1 MIAVQD
7 VSKIYPV
14 RGGAKRCVLDHVSLE
29 VHRGQSLGIMGRN
42 GSGKSTLIKII
53 GGAVPPTTGTVR
65 REMTVSWPLGFVGGF
80 QSTLSGADNIRF
92 IARLYGV
99 SSEELTA
106 FVEDFAEIGEYIR
119 MPVKTYSTGMCARL
133 TFGISLALEFEC
145 YLIDEA
151 TAVGD
156 VRFKEKCERALM
168 DRREKGSL
176 IMISHDRKTL
186 RTYCDRGAI
195 LNDGR
200 MTLYDDLDEAIET
213 YESLFEQ

>member
-1 MIAVQD
+1 MISVQN
-7 VSKIYPV
+7 VTKIYPV
-14 RGGAKRCVLDHVSLE
+14 RGGIKRCVLDHVSLD
-29 VHRGQSLGIMGRN
+29 VHRGQSVGIMGRN

-53 GGAVPPTTGTVR
+53 GGAVPPTSGTVR

-80 QSTLSGADNIRF
+80 QATLSGADNIRF

-99 SSEELTA
+99 SSEELTE

-156 VRFKEKCERALM
+156 TRFKEKCERALM
-168 DRREKGSL
+168 ERREKGSL
-176 IMISHDRKTL
+176 IMISHDTKTL
-186 RTYCDRGAI
+186 RDYCDRGAI

-200 MTLYDDLDEAIET
+200 LTVYDDLDEAVEI
-213 YESLFEQ
+213 YASMYQ